1 METDLYPLSN
11 LTKQSRQLPLS
22 LKLKGYR
29 ARLASIDLWR
39 LFLYATMGLL
49 LVYLM
54 INVNLSSRWI
64 GQPFAGF
71 LHQNRTVTWYG
82 LPGWQASE
90 LTIRP
95 VKLEEGDLILKVDGQ
110 TAPSSTWL
118 ADYIRRQPPGQI
130 VAYTLLQRNG
140 QEVEISLEVTPF
152 RSRDFFLLVALPAFI
167 AFIILLTAAVTFHFR
182 VDLLAVRLITLFN
195 LALICSLAGF
205 PGFIVGP
212 LSTLNLLAAWAGKI
226 IMPSLFLHFLLVTPG
241 PRKSLKQ
248 WPFLL
253 PLIYFPLLPGL
264 VHLPILFLEPET
276 TRNFSAFIN
285 LITLVYAGVT
295 TVLLL
300 ELMLRTKEAKLQKQ
314 AFVLLSGLILPATL
328 LLIGLTW
335 SYSAINDE
343 LIYKNIEQYSLV
355 GLPIAVII
363 AIIRYELFGI
373 ERINRTRFF
382 YMGAIILAL
391 FSYFTLIAFT
401 QPVATNLFQLRPGDL
416 TIILATAGVFFLIR
430 PLYRKIF
437 DWLRQHTYG
446 NTDDFRVGLRLF
458 SRNLLTV
465 KSRRE
470 LEALVSW
477 DVVSDFRLRSAELA
491 VGNRPTI
498 PYALALPLK
507 VSNIFLGT
515 LFIGTKINGTDFT
528 AQELSLL
535 GEMQKQV
542 ALALW
547 SIELDEAIQSTEQL
561 TRLKSKFLTN
571 VTHELR
577 TPLNAMINYI
587 GFVIDDYQ
595 DSLNHEQRRY
605 LEQALQGAEKLLE
618 IINNILDMSKIEAG
632 QMRLYPQPVNLAL
645 IISRLKPLIEEM
657 IKDKPIQFIV
667 DVAPDLPDLYGDQLR
682 LRQIILNLLS
692 NAAKFTQAGV
702 IQLRCYPENAN
713 IIVEVADTGI
723 GIDEKTLPLI
733 FQQFTSTDLTD
744 ARRDFGPG
752 LSLPIAKALAE
763 LHGGHLTFQ
772 SQSNQGT
779 IFTLTLPI
787 RLDQAG

>member
-1 METDLYPLSN
+1 METDLYPLTN

-22 LKLKGYR
+22 LRLKGYR
-29 ARLASIDLWR
+29 ARLSSINMWQ
-39 LFLYATMGLL
+39 LFLSAAMGLL
-49 LVYLM
+49 LVYLI

-95 VKLEEGDLILKVDGQ
+95 VKLEEGDLILKVNGQ
-110 TAPSSTWL
+110 IVPSSTWL
-118 ADYIRRQPPGQI
+118 ADYIRRQPPGQM
-130 VAYTLLQRNG
+130 VTYTFLQRNG
-140 QEVEISLEVTPF
+140 QEAEVSLAVTTF

-167 AFIILLTAAVTFHFR
+167 AFIILLTAAVTLYLR

-195 LALICSLAGF
+195 LALICSLASF
-205 PGFIVGP
+205 PGFMLGP
-212 LSTLNLLAAWAGKI
+212 LPAINLLATWAGKI
-226 IMPSLFLHFLLVTPG
+226 IMPSLLLHFVLVMPG
-241 PRKSLKQ
+241 PKKPLTA

-253 PLIYFPLLPGL
+253 PLIYFPVLPGL
-264 VHLPILFLEPET
+264 VHLPNLFLEPET

-285 LITLVYAGVT
+285 LITFVYAGVT
-295 TVLLL
+295 IVLLL
-300 ELMLRTKEAKLQKQ
+300 KLMLRTKEAKLQKQ
-314 AFVLLSGLILPATL
+314 AFVLLLGLILPATSL
-328 LLIGLTW
+328 LVGLIW
-335 SYSAINDE
+335 SYSFINDE

-355 GLPIAVII
+355 GLPIAVVI

-391 FSYFTLIAFT
+391 FSYFTLIVFT
-401 QPVATNLFQLRPGDL
+401 QPVATNLFQLQPGDL
-416 TIILATAGVFFLIR
+416 TVILATTGAFLLVR
-430 PLYRKIF
+430 PLYRKTL
-437 DWLRQHTYG
+437 DWLRQRTYG
-446 NTDDFRVGLRLF
+446 STEDFRVGLRLF
-458 SRNLLTV
+458 SHHLLTV

-498 PYALALPLK
+498 PYAVALPLK
-507 VSNIFLGT
+507 VSNVFLGT
-515 LFIGTKINGTDFT
+515 LFIGTKINGTNFT

-535 GEMQKQV
+535 VEMQKQI

-587 GFVIDDYQ
+587 GFVIDDYRA
-595 DSLNHEQRRY
+595 SLNNEQRRY

-632 QMRLYPQPVNLAL
+632 QMRLYLQPVNLAK
-645 IISRLKPLIEEM
+645 IISRLQPLIEEM
-657 IKDKPIQFIV
+657 IKDKPIQLIV
-667 DVAPDLPDLYGDQLR
+667 DIAPDLPDLYGDQLR

-702 IQLRCYPENAN
+702 IQLRCYPDNAN
-713 IIVEVADTGI
+713 IIIEVADTGI

-733 FQQFTSTDLTD
+733 FQQFASTDLTD

-763 LHGGHLTFQ
+763 LHGGHLNLQ
-772 SQSNQGT
+772 SQSNKGA

-787 RLDQAG
+787 RRDQAE